1 MKKRFKDENGNLT
14 VFLSRLAELTY
25 EEACEYYILG
35 EIYMFENQEYLL
47 TEVNEE
53 AYIFTSPLGNKVCI
67 NTDRIGTFLPDVA
80 SQGNEIIRVE

>member
-1 MKKRFKDENGNLT
+1 MKKRFRDENGNLA

-47 TEVNEE
+47 IEINEE
-53 AYIFTSPLGNKVCI
+53 AYIFTSPLGKKVCI
-67 NTDRIGTFLPDVA
+67 NADRIGMFHPDVA
-80 SQGNEIIRVE
+80 SQGNEIKRVE